1 MPMKWKR
8 FKKERISL
16 DYTVMLVPH
25 SQKKPIHFKTPVW
38 TFGVIFLGLLVL
50 TGACL
55 FFAGS
60 RHQLTQVRQ
69 EKEQLE
75 QEWKRLAEQKQLAD
89 QENEIL
95 RQEQEQQ
102 KKELQE
108 LENRT
113 RNTLKELEDLV
124 EREGQIRQELG
135 LEDPDADADTDETQ
149 DTDNPEEDVPEE
161 PPEEEE
167 ASGQE
172 PGEAAA
178 SGQDAQ
184 EEIAAGNGMFRA
196 ASVELP
202 ISMAES
208 EASFRAIQAEMGTLQ
223 LMLSEKTGQYEGYL
237 STIEEKKAAA
247 AAEKA
252 RNEALR
258 ASIVASASSYI
269 GNAYVYG
276 GNDPHTGVDCSGF
289 TKYILGNIAGVYLN
303 RTAAAQSGQGKT
315 VSAQEARPG
324 DLVFYSNGT
333 NVNHVAIYVGNGQV
347 VHASNE
353 RVGITRS
360 DMYYRTPVAIK
371 NVLGD

>member
-1 MPMKWKR
+1 MPMKWKK

-60 RHQLTQVRQ
+60 RHQLIQVRQ

-135 LEDPDADADTDETQ
+135 LEEADPESDEIQ
-149 DTDNPEEDVPEE
+149 YIDSPEGDEPEEL
-161 PPEEEE
+161 PEEEG
-167 ASGQE
+167 APSQE
-172 PGEAAA
+172 PEDAAA
-178 SGQDAQ
+178 PGPDAGQGAADSG
-184 EEIAAGNGMFRA
+184 GMLRA
-196 ASVELP
+196 SSVNLP
-202 ISMAES
+202 ITLAEN

-223 LMLSEKTGQYEGYL
+223 LMLSEKTGQYEGYM
-237 STIEEKKAAA
+237 STIEEKKAAV

-252 RNEALR
+252 RKEALR

-269 GNAYVYG
+269 GNPYVYG

-289 TKYILGNIAGVYLN
+289 TRYILGNIAGVYLN
-303 RTAAAQSGQGKT
+303 RTAAAQSSQGKT
-315 VSAQEARPG
+315 VSAAEARPG
-324 DLVFYSNGT
+324 DLVFYSNGS